1 MSDKTMKNIPKL
13 RFPEFLNE
21 LEWKEKKIKN
31 IFSIFQGYAFS
42 SNDSVTDG
50 VRWLKIA
57 DVDIQQM
64 NCRTPSFLP
73 HEFVNKYNKF
83 LVKKGDYV
91 IALTRP
97 ILNNKLKIAK
107 IDATYD
113 GALLNQRVGKILTK
127 ENSHFVYFLLQK
139 SDLISEIENSI
150 SGSEPPNLSAQQ
162 IENIIVHI
170 PLIDEQQ
177 KIADCLSSL
186 DSIISAQSQKIEL
199 LKEHKKGLLQNLF
212 PKDGE
217 NIPKF
222 RFPEFVNDG
231 EWEEKPLRKVC
242 NITNGKSNAQDHDEN
257 GIYPLFDRSEVIKK
271 SNNFLFDCEAVII
284 PGEGVRFVP
293 KYYKGKFDLHQRAYA
308 LQNFKENGKF
318 VYHFM
323 DFTKDILASQAVLST
338 VLSLRLPILE
348 NFTIKLPK
356 PKEQQKIADCLT
368 SIDNEINLQIQKVE
382 SLKEHKK
389 ALLQQLFPSNK
400 LING

>member
-1 MSDKTMKNIPKL
+1 MAQPKL
-13 RFPEFLNE
+13 NKAMLDIIPIPISPKP
-21 LEWKEKKIKN
+21 KE
-31 IFSIFQGYAFS
+31 Q
-42 SNDSVTDG
+42 
-50 VRWLKIA
+50 
-57 DVDIQQM
+57 
-64 NCRTPSFLP
+64 
-73 HEFVNKYNKF
+73 E
-83 LVKKGDYV
+83 
-91 IALTRP
+91 
-97 ILNNKLKIAK
+97 
-107 IDATYD
+107 
-113 GALLNQRVGKILTK
+113 
-127 ENSHFVYFLLQK
+127 
-139 SDLISEIENSI
+139 
-150 SGSEPPNLSAQQ
+150 
-162 IENIIVHI
+162 
-170 PLIDEQQ
+170 
-177 KIADCLSSL
+177 KIADCLSSI
-186 DSIISAQSQKIEL
+186 DSLITVQSQKIEL

-231 EWEEKPLRKVC
+231 EWEEKPLRKDC

-323 DFTKDILASQAVLST
+323 DFTKDILASKAVLST

-356 PKEQQKIADCLT
+356 PKEQQKIADFL
-368 SIDNEINLQIQKVE
+368 SSVDEEINLQSQKVE
-382 SLKEHKK
+382 TLKEHKK
-389 ALLQQLFPSNK
+389 AL
-400 LING
+400 

>member
-1 MSDKTMKNIPKL
+1 MSDKMKNIPKL

-186 DSIISAQSQKIEL
+186 DSIISTQSQRIEL

-212 PKDGE
+212 PRDGE
-217 NIPKF
+217 NVPKF
-222 RFPEFVNDG
+222 RFPEFKNNEV
-231 EWEEKPLRKVC
+231 WEEKKLSDLIYT
-242 NITNGKSNAQDHDEN
+242 IT
-257 GIYPLFDRSEVIKK
+257 PPKK
-271 SNNFLFDCEAVII
+271 LLTNQYLDKGSFPII
-284 PGEGVRFVP
+284 DQSQ
-293 KYYKGKFDLHQRAYA
+293 KYIVGWTND
-308 LQNFKENGKF
+308 KES
-318 VYHFM
+318 
-323 DFTKDILASQAVLST
+323 II
-338 VLSLRLPILE
+338 RE
-348 NFTIKLPK
+348 KLPLIIFGDHTCALK
-356 PKEQQKIADCLT
+356 LINQPFAQGADGIKIFEANSQYLTTNYLYQFLQFNPLIMEEYKRHFSILKDKLVKYPNKNSGEQQKIADCLS
-368 SIDNEINLQIQKVE
+368 SIDEKINLQSQKLE
-382 SLKEHKK
+382 ILKEHKK
-389 ALLQQLFPSNK
+389 ALLQQLFPK
-400 LING
+400 L

>member
-1 MSDKTMKNIPKL
+1 MSDKTMKNIPNL

-64 NCRTPSFLP
+64 NSSTPSFLP

-107 IDATYD
+107 IDDNYD

-139 SDLISEIENSI
+139 SDLINEIENSI

-186 DSIISAQSQKIEL
+186 DSLIIAQSQKVEF

-217 NIPKF
+217 SVPKY
-222 RFPEFVNDG
+222 RFSEFINDG
-231 EWEEKPLRKVC
+231 DWEEKPLRKVC
-242 NITNGKSNAQDHDEN
+242 IITNGKSNAQDHDEN

-323 DFTKDILASQAVLST
+323 DFTKDILASKAVLST

-356 PKEQQKIADCLT
+356 PKEQQKIADFL
-368 SIDNEINLQIQKVE
+368 SSVDEEINLQSQKVE
-382 SLKEHKK
+382 TLKEHKK
-389 ALLQQLFPSNK
+389 ALLQQLFPKS
-400 LING
+400 I

>member
-64 NCRTPSFLP
+64 NSSTPSFLP

-107 IDATYD
+107 IDDNYD

-139 SDLISEIENSI
+139 SDLINEIENSI

-186 DSIISAQSQKIEL
+186 DSLIIAQSQKVEF

-217 NIPKF
+217 SVPKY
-222 RFPEFVNDG
+222 RFSEFINDG
-231 EWEEKPLRKVC
+231 DWEEKPLRKVC
-242 NITNGKSNAQDHDEN
+242 IITNGKSNAQDHDEN

-389 ALLQQLFPSNK
+389 ALLQQLFPKS
-400 LING
+400 I